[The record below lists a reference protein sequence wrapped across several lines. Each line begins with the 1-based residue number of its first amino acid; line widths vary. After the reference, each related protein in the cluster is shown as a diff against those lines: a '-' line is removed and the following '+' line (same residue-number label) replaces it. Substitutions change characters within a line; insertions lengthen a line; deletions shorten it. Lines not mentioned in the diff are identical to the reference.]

1 VAQQERAF
9 REQAEAILEL
19 LQLQP
24 HAHASVSSL
33 PYGLR
38 KVVELGRALALRPK
52 LLLLDEP
59 SSGLNDAET
68 ERIASWITRLRDTQ
82 GITVLMVEHD
92 MNLVTAVSDHVL
104 VLDAGRV
111 IADGTAAAVQTNPA
125 VIRAYLGD

>member
-1 VAQQERAF
+1 
-9 REQAEAILEL
+9 
-19 LQLQP
+19 LQP
-24 HAHASVSSL
+24 HAHAAVSSL

-38 KVVELGRALALRPK
+38 KVVELGRALALQPK

-111 IADGTAAAVQTNPA
+111 IADGTAAAVQADPV